1 MIKQYSLDR
10 SLGYNLKRTQHQLR
24 RRMDEA
30 LKACGLSTAQNA
42 VLSALMTQPD
52 MTNADLANAAFI
64 TPQSMQSVL
73 AGLEEAGYVVRRQDD
88 RHGRRQL
95 ARLTPSGEA
104 MAVQGQQATV
114 QIEEAL
120 AKAISPLS
128 EDDALGL
135 LYRLQKTLNGHV
147 DPSGK

>member
-1 MIKQYSLDR
+1 MVKQYSLER
-10 SLGYNLKRTQHQLR
+10 SLGYNLKRTQHRLR

-42 VLSALMTQPD
+42 VLSALMSQPD

-73 AGLEEAGYVVRRQDD
+73 AGLETAGYVVRRQDD

-95 ARLTPSGEA
+95 ARLTPSGEDKA
-104 MAVQGQQATV
+104 LQGRQAAA
-114 QIEEAL
+114 QIEAAL
-120 AKAISPLS
+120 ANAVSPLS
-128 EDDALGL
+128 EDEALAL
-135 LYRLQKTLNGHV
+135 LYRIQKTL
-147 DPSGK
+147 D

>member
-10 SLGYNLKRTQHQLR
+10 SLGYNLKRTQHRLR
-24 RRMDEA
+24 RRMDET

-42 VLSALMTQPD
+42 VLSALMAQPD

-73 AGLEEAGYVVRRQDD
+73 AGLEKAGYVVRRQDEQ
-88 RHGRRQL
+88 HGRRQL

-104 MAVQGQQATV
+104 LALQGRQTIVDIETALTKAT
-114 QIEEAL
+114 A
-120 AKAISPLS
+120 PLS
-128 EDDALGL
+128 EDEALAL
-135 LYRLQKTLNGHV
+135 LYRLQEAL
-147 DPSGK
+147 DD

>member
-1 MIKQYSLDR
+1 MIKQYSLER
-10 SLGYNLKRTQHQLR
+10 SLGYNLKRTQHRLR

-42 VLSALMTQPD
+42 VLAALMTQPD

-64 TPQSMQSVL
+64 TPQSMQSIL
-73 AGLEEAGYVVRRQDD
+73 AGLEAAGYVVRRQDD

-104 MAVQGQQATV
+104 KALQGRQATA
-114 QIEEAL
+114 QIEAAL
-120 AKAISPLS
+120 AKAVSPLS
-128 EDDALGL
+128 EDEALAL
-135 LYRLQKTLNGHV
+135 LYRIQKTL
-147 DPSGK
+147 D